1 MAGLGER
8 IREVRGERQLIDFAR
23 DLGIHKNTLLNYE
36 KGDRRSPDA
45 DLLLK
50 VLELRPTINPTWLL
64 TGEGQKEKFDISMKS
79 EGMVCLPACS
89 NRNDK
94 VWEFSADNH
103 HQFVDFVEFKEEWLQ
118 AYLQVPKEYLALMA
132 VEGDSM
138 KPTLEHGDL
147 VLVDLRVNRPAEN
160 SIYVL
165 AIEDSLLV
173 KRVQLKMDGSIV
185 IKSDNP
191 LYDAEILGLKERERL
206 KIRGQVV
213 WYGKKV

>member
-23 DLGIHKNTLLNYE
+23 DLEIHKNTLLNYE

-45 DLLLK
+45 DFLLK
-50 VLELRPTINPTWLL
+50 VLKLRPTINPAWLL
-64 TGEGQKEKFDISMKS
+64 TGEGQKERSEFPIKD
-79 EGMVCLPACS
+79 EGMVCLPAC
-89 NRNDK
+89 RGGDDK
-94 VWEFSADNH
+94 AWEFAADKH
-103 HQFVDFVEFKEEWLQ
+103 KQFVDFVAFKDEWLQ
-118 AYLQVPKEYLALMA
+118 TYLQVPKECLALMT

-147 VLVDLRVNRPAEN
+147 VLVDLRVTRPSEN
-160 SIYVL
+160 SIYVI
-165 AIEDSLLV
+165 AVDDSLLV
-173 KRVQLKMDGSIV
+173 KRIQLKMDGSIV

-191 LYDAEILGLKERERL
+191 LYDAEILGLKEREGLR
-206 KIRGQVV
+206 IRGQVV

>member
-23 DLGIHKNTLLNYE
+23 DLDIHKNTLLNYE

-50 VLELRPTINPTWLL
+50 VLELRPTINPAWLL
-64 TGEGQKEKFDISMKS
+64 TGEGEKEKPEISIKG
-79 EGMVCLPACS
+79 EGMVCLPACR
-89 NRNDK
+89 NRDDNA
-94 VWEFSADNH
+94 WEFAADNH
-103 HQFVDFVEFKEEWLQ
+103 QQFVDFVAFKEEWLR

-160 SIYVL
+160 SIYVI
-165 AIEDSLLV
+165 AIDDSLLV
-173 KRVQLKMDGSIV
+173 KRIQLKMDGSIV

-191 LYDAEILGLKERERL
+191 LYDPEILGLREREGLR
-206 KIRGQVV
+206 IRGQVV

>member
-1 MAGLGER
+1 
-8 IREVRGERQLIDFAR
+8 
-23 DLGIHKNTLLNYE
+23 
-36 KGDRRSPDA
+36 
-45 DLLLK
+45 
-50 VLELRPTINPTWLL
+50 
-64 TGEGQKEKFDISMKS
+64 
-79 EGMVCLPACS
+79 
-89 NRNDK
+89 
-94 VWEFSADNH
+94 
-103 HQFVDFVEFKEEWLQ
+103 
-118 AYLQVPKEYLALMA
+118 MA

-213 WYGKKV
+213 WYGKKI

>member
-8 IREVRGERQLIDFAR
+8 IREVRAERQLIDFAR

-50 VLELRPTINPTWLL
+50 VLELRPNINPAWLL
-64 TGEGQKEKFDISMKS
+64 TGEGQKEKSEISNKE
-79 EGMVCLPACS
+79 EGMICLPACRGRDINS
-89 NRNDK
+89 
-94 VWEFSADNH
+94 WEFAAGNH
-103 HQFVDFVEFKEEWLQ
+103 RQFVDFVAFKEEWLQ
-118 AYLQVPKEYLALMA
+118 SYLQVPKEFLALMT

-191 LYDAEILGLKERERL
+191 LYDAETLGLKEREGLR
-206 KIRGQVV
+206 IRGQVV